1 MKLMEND
8 LEQYATFFWHLQDVY
23 LYKSAN
29 IYMIFTYHE
38 SQFVW

>member
-23 LYKSAN
+23 IYKSA
-29 IYMIFTYHE
+29 YHE